1 MTSSSTPSNALIPAP
16 IAVPVFDDDDD
27 DESDVLGASRDFD
40 ADAVAV
46 AVTVAVTVAV
56 PWTVTRAVVV
66 SLGDVEPDV
75 RLKMTCP
82 ASI

>member
-16 IAVPVFDDDDD
+16 IAVPVFDDND
-27 DESDVLGASRDFD
+27 GALRDFD

-46 AVTVAVTVAV
+46 VVTVAVTVAV
-56 PWTVTRAVVV
+56 PWTVTGAVVV
-66 SLGDVEPDV
+66 SFGDVEPDV